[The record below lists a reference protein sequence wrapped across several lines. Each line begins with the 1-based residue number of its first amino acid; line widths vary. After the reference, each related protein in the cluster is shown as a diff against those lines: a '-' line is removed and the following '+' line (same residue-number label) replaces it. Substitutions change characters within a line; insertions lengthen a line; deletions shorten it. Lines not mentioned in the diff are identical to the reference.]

1 MTSVWESD
9 KDLIM
14 ENKKNPS
21 LSDEL
26 AQRKE
31 SHLELA
37 FKAQAGVQSLDQRF
51 NYEPLF
57 FSHPKSTDSWSH
69 DFLGCK
75 LDYPLWIS
83 SMTGGTEK
91 AGLINKRLAQLCGKY
106 KLGMGLGSCR
116 PLLGSNERLADFS
129 LRELM
134 GDQPLLANLGIAQV
148 EELQDQGRTNLI
160 HELVT
165 KLSANGLIIHIN
177 PLQEWLQPE
186 GDRFKRSPIETIRRF
201 LDDGVDYPVI
211 IKEVGQ
217 GMGPLSLKALLE
229 LPIAGIEFGAYG
241 GTNFSKLE
249 GLRGEVSEEK
259 LKFTQVGHTADEM
272 VEILN
277 ALPTRK
283 KEFIISGGVRS
294 VLDGFA
300 LKQKMKSNALIGMA
314 ASFLG
319 PAMESEA
326 ALEDYFLNA
335 REALMTAK
343 GLLSLKG
350 EK

>member
-9 KDLIM
+9 KDWLM
-14 ENKKNPS
+14 ENKINPS

-31 SHLELA
+31 SHLDLA
-37 FKAQAGVQSLDQRF
+37 FKAQAGVQTLDQRF

-57 FSHPKSTDSWSH
+57 FAHPQPTDSWSH
-69 DFLGCK
+69 KFLGRD
-75 LDYPLWIS
+75 LDFPLWVS

-91 AGLINKRLAQLCGKY
+91 AGMINKRLAKLCGKF

-116 PLLGSNERLADFS
+116 PLLNGDERLSDFS
-129 LRELM
+129 LREFM
-134 GDQPLLANLGIAQV
+134 GNQPLLANLGIAQI
-148 EELQDQGRTNLI
+148 EELQDENRTSLI
-160 HELVT
+160 HQLVK
-165 KLSANGLIIHIN
+165 KLSADGLIIHIN

-186 GDRFKRSPIETIRRF
+186 GDRFKRSPLETIRRL
-201 LDDGVDYPVI
+201 LDEGLEYPVI
-211 IKEVGQ
+211 VKEVGQ
-217 GMGPLSLKALLE
+217 GMGPKSLKALLD

-249 GLRGEVSEEK
+249 GLRGQVNEEK
-259 LKFTQVGHTADEM
+259 LKFTQVGHSADEM
-272 VEILN
+272 VEVLN
-277 ALPTRK
+277 ALPTRN
-283 KEFIISGGVRS
+283 KEFIISGGIRC

-300 LKQKMKSNALIGMA
+300 LKQSMKSNALIGMA

-350 EK
+350 ES